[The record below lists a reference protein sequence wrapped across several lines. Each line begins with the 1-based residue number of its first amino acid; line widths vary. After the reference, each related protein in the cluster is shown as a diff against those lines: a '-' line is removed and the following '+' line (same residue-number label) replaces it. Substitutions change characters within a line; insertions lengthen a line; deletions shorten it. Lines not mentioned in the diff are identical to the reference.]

1 MKITQIFK
9 IYWPDNGGGIAKVM
23 ESIAEGCKDWE
34 QEIIV
39 CQDSWKKKS
48 AFDSCNGVFVRRCR
62 QLFEIVSTPVSMQFL
77 WDVWRRTKDADIVLY
92 HFPYPMADLAV
103 LLGMYSGRLVVWW
116 HCGFEKYEKLACLY
130 LPLVR
135 HTLRKADCILVSSRG
150 NIDHSDLLRQFRK
163 KCRVI
168 PFCVS
173 EECLQRGQAH
183 RSREELRQQT
193 DKKKLPIRI
202 LFIGRLVWYKGCD
215 VLLRAFARM
224 KTKDCRLVL
233 VGSGPLEQ
241 DLKRLAASLGLRY
254 VRFAGMVSEEEKMRQ
269 LETCDFFVLPSVSKA
284 EAFAVVQL
292 EAMAFGKPVINTRLN
307 SGVPYVSVDG
317 VTGKTVKPGS
327 VRELAQAMDELA
339 ADGKLRREYGA
350 NALRIVQEE
359 YTQEK
364 MTQRYRKVFGELL
377 KRSRQESVRNRQNGE
392 EYEDCI

>member
-1 MKITQIFK
+1 M
-9 IYWPDNGGGIAKVM
+9 
-23 ESIAEGCKDWE
+23 
-34 QEIIV
+34 
-39 CQDSWKKKS
+39 
-48 AFDSCNGVFVRRCR
+48 
-62 QLFEIVSTPVSMQFL
+62 
-77 WDVWRRTKDADIVLY
+77 
-92 HFPYPMADLAV
+92 
-103 LLGMYSGRLVVWW
+103 
-116 HCGFEKYEKLACLY
+116 
-130 LPLVR
+130 
-135 HTLRKADCILVSSRG
+135 
-150 NIDHSDLLRQFRK
+150 
-163 KCRVI
+163 
-168 PFCVS
+168 
-173 EECLQRGQAH
+173 
-183 RSREELRQQT
+183 RQQT